1 MNEIQPIT
9 SSYAAVYQKFK
20 FSNFS
25 KEDKPF
31 NLALNNNHF
40 LIVVIP
46 DTDGENQ
53 FLLIKGYCNTT
64 GGVISVSTKGKSY
77 RFLPFTFQ
85 TIPEG
90 TFGFKLIDIN
100 GHNLFT
106 PWAPIKNGYCEFEF
120 SVNLNYVTLN
130 GISF

>member
-1 MNEIQPIT
+1 MNSILPIT
-9 SSYAAVYQKFK
+9 SSYTEVYQKFK

-25 KEDKPF
+25 REETPF
-31 NLALNNNHF
+31 NLEVKDNHF
-40 LIVVIP
+40 LIVVTP

-53 FLLIKGYCNTT
+53 FLLIKGYCNIT
-64 GGVISVSTKGKSY
+64 GGPITVSTKGKSY
-77 RFLPFTFQ
+77 RFIPFKFK

-90 TFGFKLIDIN
+90 IFGFKLIDIN
-100 GHNLFT
+100 EHHLFT

-120 SVNLNYVTLN
+120 SVNSSFFSLK

>member
-1 MNEIQPIT
+1 MNEIVPIT
-9 SSYAAVYQKFK
+9 SSYTEVFQKFK

-31 NLALNNNHF
+31 NLTVRDKHF
-40 LIVVIP
+40 VIVVIP

-53 FLLIKGYCNTT
+53 FLLIKCYCNTT
-64 GGVISVSTKGKSY
+64 GGAITVSTKGKSY
-77 RFLPFTFQ
+77 RFIPFSFT

-90 TFGFKLIDIN
+90 TFGIKLIDIN

-106 PWAPIKNGYCEFEF
+106 PWSIITNGYCEFEF
-120 SVNLNYVTLN
+120 SVNSNYVTLN